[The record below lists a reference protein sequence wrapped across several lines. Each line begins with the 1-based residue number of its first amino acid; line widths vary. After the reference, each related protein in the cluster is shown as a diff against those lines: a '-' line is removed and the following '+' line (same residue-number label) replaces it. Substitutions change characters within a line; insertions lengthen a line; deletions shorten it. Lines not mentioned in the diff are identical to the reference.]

1 MFSYKYQYNRLKRN
15 EKKQIEHNIQELLQT
30 CSVMQTAPIMIDFD
44 ETTGNFQHYDI
55 DTNGLDEAD
64 IEELNR
70 FVEFL
75 KTKKKQDKK

>member
-1 MFSYKYQYNRLKRN
+1 
-15 EKKQIEHNIQELLQT
+15 
-30 CSVMQTAPIMIDFD
+30 MQTAPIMIDFD